1 MKTKLLYLP
10 LFLLILSCSSVK
22 QANQALYSGNYEQAI
37 DIAVNRLQK
46 NKNKKT
52 DFQQIEIL
60 ENPFS
65 KMKNTY
71 QDRINFLKKDTN
83 VNTQQIYNMYLSMDN
98 IQNKIKPLLPLY
110 KSNGTQAS
118 FIFEDYSDDIIQ
130 AKQDYINTLY
140 DEGVALTRGNK
151 ADNRKAYA
159 IFGQL
164 LNLYPNYKD
173 AKKLREN
180 ARYYGTDFVFVVIEN
195 NTNVI
200 IPARLEQD
208 LLDFNTYG
216 LDDFWTEYHV
226 NKLSNVKYDYE
237 VVLEFREILV
247 SPERISEKEV
257 PLERDIIE
265 TTYRTD
271 RNGNYLMDEK
281 GNRIKEEKK
290 INVKGKLKQVIQ
302 TKSVAVGGQVHY
314 FNLQNNQRINS
325 YPLQSEFIF
334 ENIFAT
340 FSGDNRVLNN
350 DELAM
355 TKNKFVMFPPNEQM
369 LFDASNDI
377 KSRFAAILK
386 RYKFN

>member
-60 ENPFS
+60 ENAFS

-159 IFGQL
+159 VFGQL

-173 AKKLREN
+173 VKKLRGN

-216 LDDFWTEYHV
+216 LDDFWTEYHANKRSTV
-226 NKLSNVKYDYE
+226 NYDYE
-237 VVLEFREILV
+237 VVLEFREILI

-257 PLERDIIE
+257 PLEREIIE
-265 TTYRTD
+265 TSYRTD

-281 GNRIKEEKK
+281 GNRIKDERKV
-290 INVKGKLKQVIQ
+290 NVKGKLKQVIQ

-314 FNLQNNQRINS
+314 FDLQRNQRINS

-340 FSGDNRVLNN
+340 FSGDNRVLTNE
-350 DELAM
+350 ELAM

>member
-60 ENPFS
+60 ENAFS

-164 LNLYPNYKD
+164 LNLYPNYKNT
-173 AKKLREN
+173 KQLREN

-216 LDDFWTEYHV
+216 LDDFWTEYHA

-271 RNGNYLMDEK
+271 RNGNYVLDEK

>member
-60 ENPFS
+60 ENAFS

-110 KSNGTQAS
+110 KSNGTQAN

-180 ARYYGTDFVFVVIEN
+180 ARYYGTDFVFVAIEN

-216 LDDFWTEYHV
+216 LDDFWTEYHANKRSTV
-226 NKLSNVKYDYE
+226 NYDYE
-237 VVLEFREILV
+237 VVLEFREILI

-257 PLERDIIE
+257 PLEREIIE
-265 TTYRTD
+265 TSYRTD

-281 GNRIKEEKK
+281 GNRIKDERKV
-290 INVKGKLKQVIQ
+290 NVKGKLKQVIQ

>member
-60 ENPFS
+60 ENAFS

-216 LDDFWTEYHV
+216 LDDFWTEYHANKRSTV
-226 NKLSNVKYDYE
+226 NYDYE
-237 VVLEFREILV
+237 VVLEFREILI

-257 PLERDIIE
+257 PLEREIIE
-265 TTYRTD
+265 TSYRTD

>member
-60 ENPFS
+60 ENAFS

-164 LNLYPNYKD
+164 LNLYPNYKNT
-173 AKKLREN
+173 KQLREN

>member
-60 ENPFS
+60 ENAFS
-65 KMKNTY
+65 KMKNAY
-71 QDRINFLKKDTN
+71 QDKINFLKKDTN
-83 VNTQQIYNMYLSMDN
+83 VNTQQIYNMYLSIDN

-159 IFGQL
+159 VFGQL

-173 AKKLREN
+173 VKKLREN

-200 IPARLEQD
+200 IPTRLEQD

-216 LDDFWTEYHV
+216 LDDFWTEYHANKRSTV
-226 NKLSNVKYDYE
+226 NYDYE
-237 VVLEFREILV
+237 VVLEFREILI

-257 PLERDIIE
+257 PLEREIIE
-265 TTYRTD
+265 TSYRTD

-281 GNRIKEEKK
+281 GNRIKDERKV
-290 INVKGKLKQVIQ
+290 NVKGKLKQVIQ

-314 FNLQNNQRINS
+314 FDLQRNQRINS

-340 FSGDNRVLNN
+340 FSGDNRVLTNE
-350 DELAM
+350 ELAM
-355 TKNKFVMFPPNEQM
+355 TKNKFVMFPSNEQM

-377 KSRFAAILK
+377 KSRFASILK
-386 RYKFN
+386 RYKF

>member
-52 DFQQIEIL
+52 DFQQIAIL
-60 ENPFS
+60 EDAFA
-65 KMKNTY
+65 KMKTSY
-71 QDRINFLKKDTN
+71 HDKINFLKKDTN
-83 VNTQQIYNMYLSMDN
+83 VNTQQVYNLYLSMDR

-110 KSNGTQAS
+110 KANGQQAN
-118 FIFEDYSDDIIQ
+118 FHFEDYSNDIIQ
-130 AKQDYINTLY
+130 AKQDYVTSLY
-140 DEGVALTRGNK
+140 EDGISLMKGNK
-151 ADNRKAYA
+151 TDNRKAYNT
-159 IFGQL
+159 FGQL

-173 AKKLREN
+173 AKKLRDD

-195 NTNVI
+195 NTNVV
-200 IPARLEQD
+200 IPVRLEQA

-216 LDDFWTEYHV
+216 LDDFWTEYHA

-237 VVLEFREILV
+237 VVLEFREILI
-247 SPERISEKEV
+247 SPERIAEKEI
-257 PLERDIIE
+257 PLSKEIIE

-271 RNGNYLMDEK
+271 RNGNFVLDQNGNKIKDEK
-281 GNRIKEEKK
+281 KVT
-290 INVKGKLKQVIQ
+290 VKGNLKQVIQ

-314 FNLQNNQRINS
+314 FDLNRNQRINS

-340 FSGDNRVLNN
+340 FNGDNKVLNN

-355 TKNKFVMFPPNEQM
+355 TKNKFVMFPSNEQM
-369 LFDASNDI
+369 LFDASTDI
-377 KSRFAAILK
+377 KSRFASILK
-386 RYKFN
+386 RYKF